1 MTAVILF
8 GATGDLSRRMLLPS
22 LYGLSVDGLLAPSV
36 RIVGT
41 ARSALDDASGVYGIC
56 GIMECLSADIRG
68 LGWSTLP
75 SVISMVGAC
84 GFRLLWIFTLYQ
96 LPRFH
101 STFWLFMTYP
111 VSWIVTIIPLWI
123 SYKIIRNKFPRTSAA
138 A

>member
-1 MTAVILF
+1 MVLGGGVVFFGRQLLSIYTSNRQMIEAGMTRLY
-8 GATGDLSRRMLLPS
+8 ML
-22 LYGLSVDGLLAPSV
+22 
-36 RIVGT
+36 
-41 ARSALDDASGVYGIC
+41 SGVYGIC